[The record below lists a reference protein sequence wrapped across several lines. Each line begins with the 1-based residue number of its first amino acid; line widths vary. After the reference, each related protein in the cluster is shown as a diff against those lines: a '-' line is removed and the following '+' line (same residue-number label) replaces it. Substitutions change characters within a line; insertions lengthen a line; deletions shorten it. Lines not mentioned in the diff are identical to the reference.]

1 VTVPEGTGRYVVDRS
16 MVRPD
21 RGRLLED
28 FVFEVTIG
36 NRSVMLL
43 LRDGYVTD
51 EFIDLARTE
60 NRTHA
65 QDQRL
70 DELKGQL
77 AQHVVGSPAEDVFD
91 IAPMA

>member
-1 VTVPEGTGRYVVDRS
+1 
-16 MVRPD
+16 
-21 RGRLLED
+21 
-28 FVFEVTIG
+28 
-36 NRSVMLL
+36 MLL